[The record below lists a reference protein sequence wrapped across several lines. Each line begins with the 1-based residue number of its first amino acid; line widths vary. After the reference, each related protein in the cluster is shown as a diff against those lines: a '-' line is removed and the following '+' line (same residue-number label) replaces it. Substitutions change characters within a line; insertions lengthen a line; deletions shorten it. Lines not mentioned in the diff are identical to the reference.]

1 MSHDASDAKTA
12 WDDLTGRFTLT
23 VPRRQVLCPFES
35 FPLFTRQLTKTFEP
49 ELAAT
54 QDPSTTPTTKSAV
67 ETPLFM
73 DSLEPVIA
81 AALRDAQPSPA
92 VQPPQEA
99 SLKTAPAVA
108 AALPDPAALLQGPP
122 YYLTL
127 SQAGSTVDV
136 ACSHSPSLVLLERYL
151 RQWSPTTGKLPNGLS
166 LTLHECPLTPGL
178 YDGLTIDTHDRPL
191 SLPVVAAIVERLLGY
206 ELRHSCG
213 SWTFVSTKEVL

>member
-35 FPLFTRQLTKTFEP
+35 IPLFTRQLTKTFEP
-49 ELAAT
+49 QLEAI
-54 QDPSTTPTTKSAV
+54 QDPSATPPTKCAV

-81 AALRDAQPSPA
+81 AALQDAQPSPA
-92 VQPPQEA
+92 VQPLQETT
-99 SLKTAPAVA
+99 LKTAPAVA
-108 AALPDPAALLQGPP
+108 ATLPDPAALLQGPP

-127 SQAGSTVDV
+127 SQAASQVDV

-151 RQWSPTTGKLPNGLS
+151 RQWSPTPRKLPNGLG
-166 LTLHECPLTPGL
+166 LTLHECPLTPRL

-191 SLPVVAAIVERLLGY
+191 SLPVVAAIVERSLGY

-213 SWTFVSTKEVL
+213 SWMFVRKQEFS